1 MTTPDK
7 LVVAIDLGGDTVDAA
22 IAHFN
27 RRGGTISTTI
37 QYFPDYL
44 SDRRAYPIDP
54 GIPLTAGSFSV
65 RGLPG
70 AFSDCA
76 PDRWGKNLV
85 TKRLAAEAREQ
96 GRRPATVTDIDLLVG
111 VADATRQ
118 GALRFREVEG
128 DAFLHSDASI
138 PPLVDLPRLLR
149 AADRVTFGPQ
159 PRSSDLAAIKE
170 LLAAGTGTLG
180 GARPKASV
188 RYGNRLLIAK
198 FPHRDDTV
206 DVMAWECTALDLA
219 ERAGIEVPRHRI
231 ARIDGRTVLL
241 LDRFDRHPSTGQ
253 RVGYIS
259 AMTLTEHTDG
269 DTADYLDLAAALSV
283 TGQQPKDDLVALWR
297 RMAFSVAIHNTDDHL
312 RNHGF
317 LHFRNGWTLA
327 PLFDVNPDPDPH
339 SQRVTGISGA
349 RAADDEIDA
358 LMTSAAEFGLAPDQA
373 AAILAEVFTAT
384 RDWRSIATANGIS
397 GSQIA
402 VFESAFEQLRDEVA
416 LAIGKGGPGS
426 PG

>member
-7 LVVAIDLGGDTVDAA
+7 LVVAIDLDGDTTDAA

-27 RRGGTISTTI
+27 RRGGSISTTI
-37 QYFPDYL
+37 QYFPSYL
-44 SDRRAYPIDP
+44 SNPRAYAIDP
-54 GIPLTAGSFSV
+54 AIPLTAGSFSV

-85 TKRLAAEAREQ
+85 TKRLAAQAREQ

-118 GALRFREVEG
+118 GALRFRNVDEH
-128 DAFLHSDASI
+128 DFLHSDSSI
-138 PPLVDLPRLLR
+138 PPLVELPRLLR

-170 LLAAGTGTLG
+170 LLGAGTGTLG
-180 GARPKASV
+180 GARPKASI
-188 RYGNRLLIAK
+188 RDGDRLLIAK
-198 FPHRDDTV
+198 FPHQDDAV

-219 ERAGIEVPRHRI
+219 QRAGIEVPPHRI
-231 ARIDGRTVLL
+231 SRVDGRTVLL

-259 AMTLTEHTDG
+259 AMTLTEHSDG
-269 DTADYLDLAAALSV
+269 DVADYLDLAAALSV
-283 TGQQPKDDLVALWR
+283 TGHRPKDDLAALWR

-317 LHFRNGWTLA
+317 LHVRNGWTLA

-339 SQRVTGISGA
+339 SERVTGISGA

-358 LMTSAAEFGLAPDQA
+358 LMTSAAEFGLAPNQA

-384 RDWRSIATANGIS
+384 RDWRTVATANGIPAP
-397 GSQIA
+397 QA
-402 VFESAFEQLRDEVA
+402 TVFESTFDRLRDEAGVA
-416 LAIGKGGPGS
+416 IQRWR
-426 PG
+426 